1 MGLGQEDG
9 KMEDSLDYVMRLSQK
24 RNKWI
29 NKQQQQQ
36 QKAWPQVR
44 LGGFEV

>member
-1 MGLGQEDG
+1 MKLGQEDG

-24 RNKWI
+24 RNKRI
-29 NKQQQQQ
+29 NKRQQ

-44 LGGFEV
+44 LGFEA

>member
-24 RNKWI
+24 RNKRI
-29 NKQQQQQ
+29 NKQQQQ

-44 LGGFEV
+44 LGFEV